1 MEEENMMDED
11 TGVKRKMWEDKM
23 EDKDDKGRGEEGD
36 KVMEEL
42 KKEVEKNMMMKKK
55 EEKDMKLAK
64 WEDWETGIEKNWEE
78 NDEEEKVNKE
88 KEKCGM
94 TNSSE

>member
-1 MEEENMMDED
+1 
-11 TGVKRKMWEDKM
+11 M

-64 WEDWETGIEKNWEE
+64 
-78 NDEEEKVNKE
+78 
-88 KEKCGM
+88 
-94 TNSSE
+94 

>member
-1 MEEENMMDED
+1 MDED
-11 TGVKRKMWEDKM
+11 TGVERKIREDKM